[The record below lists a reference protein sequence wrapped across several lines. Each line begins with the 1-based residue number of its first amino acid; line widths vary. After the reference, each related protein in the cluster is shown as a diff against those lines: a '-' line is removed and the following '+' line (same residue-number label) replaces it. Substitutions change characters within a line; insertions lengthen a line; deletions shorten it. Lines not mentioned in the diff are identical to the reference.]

1 MAAFDFPN
9 SPSTN
14 DTYSANGVTFQWNGS
29 VWTRYSASQGAQGST
44 GPTGAQGAVG
54 STGAQG
60 ATGSTG
66 PTGAQGATGPTGAQ
80 GAQGHQG
87 TAGSSTTINN
97 YADNRVVTATGSAN
111 TLNAESNVHVD
122 GSGRL
127 MVGTTTEGH
136 AAGDNLTVADSG
148 NAGITI
154 RSGSSNNGVIYFSDG
169 TSGSAEYKGAVQ
181 YNHSEN
187 YLRCYTNGEEKIRI
201 LSNGGVGIG
210 TDNFSSVL
218 NNEVGLAI
226 HGSSNDNCR
235 ISISTPIK
243 SESRLGYYGLNRFG
257 IDVYSGFE
265 IRDAASSY
273 DTRLLIDNN
282 GKLILGGST
291 GVGNASVYARDI
303 FISGNSNRGITI
315 HTSDTSGVNRKC
327 CIFFGTGTSVAD
339 MADGMLFYDHAS
351 QYMHLSV
358 AGAGTG
364 VTKASIR
371 LGSDGTVRF
380 DSTPTTTN
388 SISLL
393 LKSHKARAVGDNNG
407 ILFKDAS
414 DHSQAAIYVNKK
426 STSDGSSDLVFAT
439 SSGQVVATLQGIP
452 ERLRIHSA
460 GTVNIPAGV
469 TLGQTASSTAAAN
482 TLDDYEEGSYVV
494 TLTGS
499 GGGSLALNP
508 NSFRYTKVGRVVHVT
523 GRFYVV
529 SGSPTGAEIRV
540 SLPFTSSSHIQ
551 SQDGSA
557 YSYVSTWNA
566 YTPNNDYQMVN
577 SVIAGNAYAV
587 LIWIV
592 PGGQWISVSPTSHI
606 NQRNAYYG
614 FDFSYTTAT

>member
-1 MAAFDFPN
+1 M
-9 SPSTN
+9 
-14 DTYSANGVTFQWNGS
+14 
-29 VWTRYSASQGAQGST
+29 
-44 GPTGAQGAVG
+44 
-54 STGAQG
+54 
-60 ATGSTG
+60 
-66 PTGAQGATGPTGAQ
+66 
-80 GAQGHQG
+80 
-87 TAGSSTTINN
+87 
-97 YADNRVVTATGSAN
+97 
-111 TLNAESNVHVD
+111 
-122 GSGRL
+122 
-127 MVGTTTEGH
+127 
-136 AAGDNLTVADSG
+136 
-148 NAGITI
+148 
-154 RSGSSNNGVIYFSDG
+154 
-169 TSGSAEYKGAVQ
+169 
-181 YNHSEN
+181 
-187 YLRCYTNGEEKIRI
+187 
-201 LSNGGVGIG
+201 
-210 TDNFSSVL
+210 
-218 NNEVGLAI
+218 
-226 HGSSNDNCR
+226 
-235 ISISTPIK
+235 
-243 SESRLGYYGLNRFG
+243 
-257 IDVYSGFE
+257 
-265 IRDAASSY
+265 
-273 DTRLLIDNN
+273 
-282 GKLILGGST
+282 
-291 GVGNASVYARDI
+291 
-303 FISGNSNRGITI
+303 
-315 HTSDTSGVNRKC
+315 
-327 CIFFGTGTSVAD
+327 
-339 MADGMLFYDHAS
+339 
-351 QYMHLSV
+351 
-358 AGAGTG
+358 
-364 VTKASIR
+364 R

-426 STSDGSSDLVFAT
+426 STSDGSSDLVFST
-439 SSGQVVATLQGIP
+439 SSGQVVSTLQGIP

-508 NSFRYTKVGRVVHVT
+508 NSFRYTKVGRVVHVS

-551 SQDGSA
+551 SQDGSS

-577 SVIAGNAYAV
+577 SVIAGNAYSV